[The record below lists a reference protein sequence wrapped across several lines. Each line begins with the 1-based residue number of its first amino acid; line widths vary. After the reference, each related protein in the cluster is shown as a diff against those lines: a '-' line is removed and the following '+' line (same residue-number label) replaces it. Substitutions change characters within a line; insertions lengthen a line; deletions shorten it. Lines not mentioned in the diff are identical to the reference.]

1 MTAPPI
7 AIATAASFAA
17 ALFRRAVLRS
27 PRLPGMYSA
36 GYIVWE
42 FDDLA
47 HASPFPK
54 RPSKAVASSDKPV
67 ARMLARKSISQRR
80 PGIPEIETD
89 VTGTRRGERSRW
101 VALATSQLFH

>member
-1 MTAPPI
+1 VN
-7 AIATAASFAA
+7 FAA

-27 PRLPGMYSA
+27 PRGMYSA

-67 ARMLARKSISQRR
+67 ARMLARKSISSAG
-80 PGIPEIETD
+80 PASPKSKPT
-89 VTGTRRGERSRW
+89 
-101 VALATSQLFH
+101 